1 MANGNRLVSER
12 RIAVGIFF
20 VVLAAYIVT
29 YNGAFKSNDE
39 RALFSGIDSFIK
51 RGAFTTNQIYWD
63 YTHVGVF
70 TTGGDMVPNYEPAQM
85 VVAIPLYL
93 WGRALAAGVQGVM
106 FFGAIVM
113 AASAALI
120 YLSLLELGCGRRS
133 AALGAFVFAFA
144 TAAWPYSRSFF
155 REPLTIL
162 AYLLAFYGLF
172 RYRPPAPRRLIW
184 PALTGFALGL
194 ALTTKQIGVAI
205 VPSLVLLAVGYERR
219 RTKDEGP
226 RTKDEAA
233 GRVWGERVRAMIAF
247 AVPLA
252 IMLLL
257 NRWYAA
263 TTLGGVETFA
273 RDVVDYTTNPQLSSS
288 APVRML
294 RAVLGLTDQPVQG
307 AALVLAGAHPGPDR
321 RGAVHPAAAVGGIGA
336 AGRGRDSPARLQP
349 LQLLVGRRDVGLA
362 LHAPGGAVPHPAG
375 RAGVGVV
382 GE

>member
-1 MANGNRLVSER
+1 MSLFIGGGSLRIIGQRDDR

-85 VVAIPLYL
+85 VVAIPFYL

-106 FFGAIVM
+106 FFGAVIM

-120 YLSLLELGCGRRS
+120 YLSLLELGCARKS
-133 AALGAFVFAFA
+133 SVLGAFVFAFA

-205 VPSLVLLAVGYERR
+205 VPSLALLAVGDERR

-226 RTKDEAA
+226 TARDEAA
-233 GRVWGERVRAMIAF
+233 RRRVWGERVRASDRLCCATGD
-247 AVPLA
+247 
-252 IMLLL
+252 
-257 NRWYAA
+257 YAA
-263 TTLGGVETFA
+263 A
-273 RDVVDYTTNPQLSSS
+273 
-288 APVRML
+288 
-294 RAVLGLTDQPVQG
+294 
-307 AALVLAGAHPGPDR
+307 
-321 RGAVHPAAAVGGIGA
+321 
-336 AGRGRDSPARLQP
+336 
-349 LQLLVGRRDVGLA
+349 QLLVYRDD
-362 LHAPGGAVPHPAG
+362 AG
-375 RAGVGVV
+375 RSGNLRPRRG
-382 GE
+382 